1 MEQVEISWRS
11 KLFARSSVSN
21 RIVAIHQPNFFPWL
35 GYFNK
40 LARADVFIVLD
51 NVQFPKTG
59 GTWMNRVRLLMNGE
73 PDWLSMPVARSY
85 HGTRRIHEMK
95 INNSIPWRKKLLKTI
110 DLAYRH
116 APFHNEVL
124 PLLGKLMEN
133 PTDSLRE
140 FNLTALLAVGD
151 AIGLDPGKVILGST
165 LDVKGEATDLLITM
179 VQAVGGTAYL
189 CGGGAG
195 GYQEDEK
202 FDVAGIQLIYQSYE
216 HPTYSQ
222 VGSERFV
229 AGLSVIDVTM
239 NCGFKAVRQLVVP
252 ALA

>member
-1 MEQVEISWRS
+1 MASS
-11 KLFARSSVSN
+11 K
-21 RIVAIHQPNFFPWL
+21 IVAIHQPNFFPWL

-73 PDWLSMPVARSY
+73 PDWISMPVVRSY
-85 HGTRRIHEMK
+85 HGTRLIHEMK

-110 DLAYRH
+110 NLSYGR
-116 APFHNEVL
+116 APFHDEVV
-124 PLLGKLMEN
+124 PLLSTLMGN
-133 PTDSLRE
+133 STDDLRE
-140 FNLTALLAVGD
+140 FNLDALRVVGT
-151 AIGLDPGKVILGST
+151 AIGLDPGKLILGST
-165 LDVKGEATDLLITM
+165 LDVKGEATDLLIAM

-202 FDVAGIQLIYQSYE
+202 FAVAGIQLIYQSFA

-222 VGSERFV
+222 VGSEQFC
-229 AGLSVIDVTM
+229 AGLSVIDVAM
-239 NCGFKAVRQLVVP
+239 NCGFKGVRRLIVP
-252 ALA
+252 TLT